1 MHHGNSHCVSIV
13 LLLGRG
19 GVSLVVRLESRS
31 PLSTLALL
39 QLPLRRLPSFRSILL
54 KTPSVHGGDT
64 CVRLARR
71 RLLLPWN
78 VAANATLCL
87 SPVQVSW
94 IGHSRDRSL
103 PPGRRPRS
111 RRMPNMAWDHLL
123 SLHFARWIKAD
134 CPLLPVS
141 FPRRDGTFCSLF
153 GPCPLAS
160 LFYKCHSVLFTILL
174 LAHLE
179 IHQDPVH
186 VMTHLRRQPQE
197 TEAPPLLSQ

>member
-141 FPRRDGTFCSLF
+141 SQDEM
-153 GPCPLAS
+153 
-160 LFYKCHSVLFTILL
+160 VLFVPY
-174 LAHLE
+174 LAPALWLHSF
-179 IHQDPVH
+179 ISATPCCSRYYSWHIWRFIKIRC
-186 VMTHLRRQPQE
+186 T
-197 TEAPPLLSQ
+197 S